1 MTGAASVRKN
11 AENRKIPNPS
21 LTGVTRVFSP
31 QIRRKLEFSSIIPY
45 NNSTVG
51 LCATK
56 AAVWVYSHAAYIFN
70 WGQCYDYSSARKG
83 QKHFGELYQQR
94 INCGRNI

>member
-1 MTGAASVRKN
+1 MAALSLERKN
-11 AENRKIPNPS
+11 AENGKIPNPS
-21 LTGVTRVFSP
+21 LTGITSVFSP

-56 AAVWVYSHAAYIFN
+56 AAVWVCSHAAF
-70 WGQCYDYSSARKG
+70 R
-83 QKHFGELYQQR
+83 L
-94 INCGRNI
+94 